1 MKVSFQIKLFISL
14 VAFFS
19 VLFALLGGYYYADVG
34 KQLYQEMSTR
44 AKIQAEEIA
53 LIPTLRHEVEQK
65 NIIAIHDFMQ
75 KISAHSDA
83 SFIVIGDNKG
93 QHLFHSVFA
102 DRVGTTLVGGDNEAV
117 LQGKSTTTIRKG
129 GAAATLKGIEFNNFG
144 AFFSRSYRE
153 NDYLWGRLHGID
165 RLVDIVLSSM
175 PGAVSAEQSEVIAL
189 KKKAFEAVLE
199 AEALR
204 LTRIQPLIEELRK
217 EIEAI

>member
-34 KQLYQEMSTR
+34 KQLYQEMSAR

-65 NIIAIHDFMQ
+65 NIAAIHDFMQ

-102 DRVGTTLVGGDNEAV
+102 DRVGTTLVGGDNDAV
-117 LQGKSTTTIRKG
+117 LQGKSTTTAKAGWVFRCAVRPPSSTLPDRWSALFRSAISP
-129 GAAATLKGIEFNNFG
+129 AT
-144 AFFSRSYRE
+144 
-153 NDYLWGRLHGID
+153 W
-165 RLVDIVLSSM
+165 
-175 PGAVSAEQSEVIAL
+175 
-189 KKKAFEAVLE
+189 
-199 AEALR
+199 
-204 LTRIQPLIEELRK
+204 TPLPSVKWSIS
-217 EIEAI
+217 